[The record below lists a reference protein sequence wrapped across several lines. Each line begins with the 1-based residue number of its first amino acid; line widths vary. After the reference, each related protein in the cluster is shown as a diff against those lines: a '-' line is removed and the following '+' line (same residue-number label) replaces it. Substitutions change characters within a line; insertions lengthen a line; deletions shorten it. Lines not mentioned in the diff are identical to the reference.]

1 VPPED
6 ELADE
11 VPLREDEYEA
21 SPEAAPG
28 PNDSGVD
35 FAPEGDAGAEA
46 QDDEYRGPV
55 EDLSGELQEDAGDQ
69 ASYGYDSAS
78 ETARFDRPDI
88 DPNLLTD
95 SSGAPDES
103 DKYRLSQSDPA
114 VAEPTSF
121 AEEAATAPSDE
132 ATYEAP
138 TSDAGDDDTYS
149 SHHPDLDKASSDE
162 MGPATEE
169 EPAAAFTVEEE
180 EPAPP
185 PVRPSSTA
193 SAKKPAAA
201 AAPSNEPKPGQVRK
215 SAIDEMFQRAA
226 DLKRRKGS

>member
-11 VPLREDEYEA
+11 VPIREDEYEA
-21 SPEAAPG
+21 SPEA
-28 PNDSGVD
+28 PNPSDSGVD
-35 FAPEGDAGAEA
+35 FAPEGDVAAAE

-55 EDLSGELQEDAGDQ
+55 EDLSAELQEDAGDQ

-88 DPNLLTD
+88 DPSLLSD
-95 SSGAPDES
+95 SSSAPDES

-121 AEEAATAPSDE
+121 AEEAAVAPSDD
-132 ATYEAP
+132 ATYEAA
-138 TSDAGDDDTYS
+138 TADVGDDDTYA
-149 SHHPDLDKASSDE
+149 SHHPDLDAPSSE
-162 MGPATEE
+162 ELAPVEE
-169 EPAAAFTVEEE
+169 EAPVAAFTVEEE
-180 EPAPP
+180 PAPP
-185 PVRPSSTA
+185 PRASASSST
-193 SAKKPAAA
+193 SSTKKPAA
-201 AAPSNEPKPGQVRK
+201 SSDEPRPGQVRK

>member
-1 VPPED
+1 MPPED

-21 SPEAAPG
+21 SPEAAAG
-28 PNDSGVD
+28 PSDSGVD
-35 FAPEGDAGAEA
+35 FAPEGVAGAEA

-55 EDLSGELQEDAGDQ
+55 EDLSNELQEDAGDQ

-114 VAEPTSF
+114 VAEPISY
-121 AEEAATAPSDE
+121 AEDAGTAPSDD
-132 ATYEAP
+132 ATYEPA
-138 TSDAGDDDTYS
+138 TTAEAGDDDTYA
-149 SHHPDLDKASSDE
+149 SHHPDLDAPSSDE
-162 MGPATEE
+162 MSPAEE

-180 EPAPP
+180 PAPAPP
-185 PVRPSSTA
+185 PRTATSST
-193 SAKKPAAA
+193 KKPAAPA
-201 AAPSNEPKPGQVRK
+201 QSSSEPKPGQVRK

>member
-1 VPPED
+1 MPPED

-11 VPLREDEYEA
+11 VPIREDEYEA
-21 SPEAAPG
+21 SPEA
-28 PNDSGVD
+28 PNPSDSGVD
-35 FAPEGDAGAEA
+35 FAPEGDVAAAAE

-55 EDLSGELQEDAGDQ
+55 EDLSAELQEDAGDQ

-88 DPNLLTD
+88 DPSLLSD
-95 SSGAPDES
+95 SSSAPDES

-121 AEEAATAPSDE
+121 AEEAAVAPSDD

-138 TSDAGDDDTYS
+138 AADANDDDTYA
-149 SHHPDLDKASSDE
+149 SHHPDLDTPSSE
-162 MGPATEE
+162 ELPVEE
-169 EPAAAFTVEEE
+169 EAPVAAFTVEEE
-180 EPAPP
+180 PAPP
-185 PVRPSSTA
+185 PPRASASSST
-193 SAKKPAAA
+193 SSTKKPVA
-201 AAPSNEPKPGQVRK
+201 STDEPRPGQVRK

>member
-1 VPPED
+1 MPPED

-21 SPEAAPG
+21 SPEA
-28 PNDSGVD
+28 PNPSDSGVD
-35 FAPEGDAGAEA
+35 FAPEGDVAAAE

-55 EDLSGELQEDAGDQ
+55 EDLSAELQEDAGDQ

-88 DPNLLTD
+88 EPNLLSD
-95 SSGAPDES
+95 SSSAPDES

-121 AEEAATAPSDE
+121 AEEASVAPSDE

-138 TSDAGDDDTYS
+138 TADAGDDDTYA
-149 SHHPDLDKASSDE
+149 SHHPDLDAPSSDE
-162 MGPATEE
+162 LAPLEE
-169 EPAAAFTVEEE
+169 EAPPVAAFTVEEE

-185 PVRPSSTA
+185 PSRASTSS
-193 SAKKPAAA
+193 SKKPAAEV
-201 AAPSNEPKPGQVRK
+201 SQEPRPGQVRK